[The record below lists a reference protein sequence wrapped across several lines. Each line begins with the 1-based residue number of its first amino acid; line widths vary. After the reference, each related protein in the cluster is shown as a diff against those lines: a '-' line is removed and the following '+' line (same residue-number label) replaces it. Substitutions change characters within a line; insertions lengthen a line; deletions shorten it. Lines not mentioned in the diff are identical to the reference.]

1 MKKFFS
7 SSSLFWLAPFVIGVG
22 FLGLSIKLDLSVALK
37 GFDSL
42 LESMIGF
49 TSMIIGFY
57 SAFFGLLIAIKD
69 TTAMKKIRGTKVEQ
83 NLKYLLYMAVFTAFM
98 TLILSMALQILQ
110 YSNYGI
116 TQFIFWIW
124 FFMVG
129 LFGTFSFQTV
139 VLSLE
144 LVFNNDP
151 VKKKNLN

>member
-1 MKKFFS
+1 MKKICS
-7 SSSLFWLAPFVIGVG
+7 TIFWIAPFAIGIV
-22 FLGLSIKLDLSVALK
+22 FVCFSVVSNISIELK

-69 TTAMKKIRGTKVEQ
+69 TSAMKKIRGTKVER
-83 NLKYLLYMAVFTAFM
+83 NLKYLLYMAVLTAFV
-98 TLILSMALQILQ
+98 TLILSMVLQMLQ
-110 YSNYGI
+110 YSAYEYTNI
-116 TQFIFWIW
+116 IFLFW

-139 VLSLE
+139 ILSLE

-151 VKKKNLN
+151 IKKKNLN

>member
-7 SSSLFWLAPFVIGVG
+7 ILFWLAPFIIGVG
-22 FLGLSIKLDLSVALK
+22 FLKLSLRFDLSVTLK

-42 LESMIGF
+42 LGSMIGF

-69 TTAMKKIRGTKVEQ
+69 TSAMKKIRGTKVER
-83 NLKYLLYMAVFTAFM
+83 NLKYLLYMAVFTAFV

-110 YSNYGI
+110 YDDNKI
-116 TQFIFWIW
+116 TQLIVRGW
-124 FFMVG
+124 FLMVG
-129 LFGTFSFQTV
+129 IFGTFSFQTV
-139 VLSLE
+139 ALSLE

-151 VKKKNLN
+151 IKKKNLN